1 MKNRLFLL
9 DAMALIYRAHFAFSR
24 NPLINSKGV
33 NTGVVRGFTSTL
45 WQLLKKEKPTHIAVA
60 FDTPEPTFRHVNF
73 PAYKAQR
80 EAQPE
85 DITTAIPTVFDMLKA
100 FNITTLKLGGFEA
113 DDIIGTIAT
122 QVGKMPD
129 FEVFMLTPDKDYSQ
143 IVTNNVFLY
152 KPSFTGNDYEVW
164 GVPEVLKRWDIKRVE
179 QVIDVLGLQGD
190 AVDNIPGI
198 PGVGEKTAIKLLQEF
213 DNIENIIANA
223 DKLKGKLQ
231 ESVKTYADQARL
243 SRELATIDINVPLT
257 YHIDDFALK
266 PMNELEVLAL
276 FDELEFK
283 TLKAE
288 IFSKTISKSPTQ
300 QKDDS
305 KPKTTKKP
313 NSKAT
318 TQPDLFAT
326 SVAVDADSDSEEMV
340 DNSPAY
346 YRHLGDTPHHYHVID
361 SPALRAELIEL
372 LGRQEA
378 YAVDTETTS
387 LDTLV
392 AELVGIA
399 FSCKVGE
406 AYYVPFP
413 ADRTEA
419 QNLANEFKSLLENPN
434 IIKVGQNIK
443 YDFAVF
449 QNYGIELAQPFFDTM
464 LAHYLL
470 NPDSRHNL
478 DALAEN
484 YLQYST
490 VHIDELIGKK
500 AVKNKTDGA
509 MKKVALAEI
518 KEYAGED
525 ADVTWQLYKLFD
537 KKFDNLS
544 PTLSKLERE
553 SKNGSALSK
562 LERESNSPLQN
573 GGGQGGR
580 FILTHIETPLIPVL
594 AYMERAGV
602 KIDKDNLKDISDT
615 LVTEILAIEKNIYTE
630 AGEQFNIGSPKQL
643 GDILF
648 DKLKLDDK
656 AKKTKT
662 GQYATG
668 EEILSKLLD
677 KHAIVPMILEYRELV
692 KLKNTYIDALPALI
706 HPQTGRVHSSFQQAV
721 ASTGRLSS
729 INPNLQN
736 IPIRTAK
743 GREIRK
749 AFVAESQDFVILSA
763 DYSQIELRIM
773 AHFSQDA
780 TMIEAFQKNLDI
792 HTATASKIFKVS
804 LDEVDSDM
812 RRKAKTAN
820 FGIIY
825 GISAHGLSQRLNI
838 PRKEAGE
845 IIQAYFEEFPAIKK
859 YMDNVAEQARKTE
872 YVETLLGRRRY
883 LRNINASNAVDRA
896 FAERNAINAPIQ
908 GSAADMIKLAMIK
921 VHDFIQKNNLKSRM
935 VLQVHDELV
944 FEAHKSELDLLQTAI
959 ADCMKTAMPLIVPIE
974 VGMGFGDNWL
984 EAH

>member
-9 DAMALIYRAHFAFSR
+9 DAMALIYRAHFAFSK

-60 FDTPEPTFRHVNF
+60 FDTPEPTFRHISF

-80 EAQPE
+80 EAQPV

-122 QVGKMPD
+122 HVGKMPD
-129 FEVFMLTPDKDYSQ
+129 FEVFMLTPDKDFSQ
-143 IVTNNVFLY
+143 LVTENVFLY
-152 KPSFTGNDYEVW
+152 KPSFLGNDYDIW

-231 ESVKTYADQARL
+231 ENVKTYADQARL
-243 SRELATIDINVPLT
+243 SRELATIDLNVPIP
-257 YHIDDFALK
+257 YDINDFALK
-266 PMNELEVLAL
+266 PLNELALLAI

-288 IFSKTISKSPTQ
+288 IFSKSTSKAPSTQ
-300 QKDDS
+300 SDDP
-305 KPKTTKKP
+305 KPKKPSSKK
-313 NSKAT
+313 AQT
-318 TQPDLFAT
+318 AQPDLFAT
-326 SVAVDADSDSEEMV
+326 SVAVDESNESGEMI
-340 DNSPAY
+340 DNTPAY

-361 SPALRAELIEL
+361 SPALRAELIEF
-372 LGRQEA
+372 LGRQDA
-378 YAVDTETTS
+378 FAVDTETTS

-392 AELVGIA
+392 AELVGVS
-399 FSCKVGE
+399 FSCKAGE
-406 AYYVPFP
+406 AYYIPFP
-413 ADRTEA
+413 ADHTEA
-419 QNLANEFKSLLENPN
+419 QSLANEFKPLLESPN
-434 IIKVGQNIK
+434 ITKVGQNLK

-449 QNYGIELAQPFFDTM
+449 QNYGIELGGQFFDTM

-478 DALAEN
+478 DILAEN
-484 YLQYST
+484 YLQYAT
-490 VHIDELIGKK
+490 VHIDELIGKR

-525 ADVTWQLYKLFD
+525 ADITWQLYKVFE
-537 KKFDNLS
+537 KKI
-544 PTLSKLERE
+544 TAGEEMRT
-553 SKNGSALSK
+553 KN
-562 LERESNSPLQN
+562 
-573 GGGQGGR
+573 
-580 FILTHIETPLIPVL
+580 ILHDIETPLIPVL

-615 LVTEILAIEKNIYTE
+615 LVTEILEIEKNIYKE
-630 AGEQFNIGSPKQL
+630 AGEQFNIASPKQL
-643 GDILF
+643 GDVLF
-648 DKLKLDDK
+648 DKMKLDDK

-668 EEILSKLLD
+668 EEILSRLTD
-677 KHAIVPMILEYRELV
+677 KHPIIEYILEYRELV

-729 INPNLQN
+729 TNPNLQN

-749 AFVAESQDFVILSA
+749 AFVAESQDFVIVSA

-780 TMIEAFQKNLDI
+780 TMIEAFQKGLDI
-792 HTATASKIFKVS
+792 HTATASKIFKVG
-804 LDEVDSDM
+804 LTEVDSDM

-845 IIQAYFEEFPAIKK
+845 IIQAYFDEFPAVKK

-883 LRNINASNAVDRA
+883 LRNINASNAVERA

-921 VHDFIQKNNLKSRM
+921 IHDFIQRNKLKSRM
-935 VLQVHDELV
+935 VLQVHDELI
-944 FEAHKSELDLLQTAI
+944 FEAHKSELDMLKPAI
-959 ADCMKTAMPLIVPIE
+959 IQCMQEAMPLRVPIE
-974 VGMGFGDNWL
+974 VGMGVGDNWL

>member
-9 DAMALIYRAHFAFSR
+9 DAMALIYRAHFAFSK

-60 FDTPEPTFRHVNF
+60 FDMPGPTFRHISY

-80 EAQPE
+80 EAQPV
-85 DITTAIPTVFDMLKA
+85 DITTAIPTVFDILKA
-100 FNITTLKLGGFEA
+100 FNITTLKLSTFEA
-113 DDIIGTIAT
+113 DDIIGTVAT

-143 IVTNNVFLY
+143 LVTENVFLY
-152 KPSFTGNDYEVW
+152 KPSFLGSDYDIW

-231 ESVKTYADQARL
+231 ESVIKFADQARL
-243 SRELATIDINVPLT
+243 SRELATIDLNVPIA
-257 YHIDDFALK
+257 YDIQDMVLK
-266 PMNELEVLAL
+266 PINELELIAL

-283 TLKAE
+283 TLKAD
-288 IFSKTISKSPTQ
+288 IFSKTISKAPA
-300 QKDDS
+300 QKSDT
-305 KPKTTKKP
+305 PTKKP
-313 NSKAT
+313 SAKKATT

-340 DNSPAY
+340 DNAPAY

-372 LGRQEA
+372 LGRQDA
-378 YAVDTETTS
+378 FAVDTETTS

-392 AELVGIA
+392 AELVGIS
-399 FSCKVGE
+399 FSCKAGE

-413 ADRTEA
+413 DDRTEA
-419 QNLANEFKSLLENPN
+419 QNLANEFKPLLESPN
-434 IIKVGQNIK
+434 VLKVGQNLK
-443 YDFAVF
+443 YDYAIF
-449 QNYGIELAQPFFDTM
+449 QNYGIALGGQFFDTM

-478 DALAEN
+478 DILAEN
-484 YLQYST
+484 YLQYAT

-525 ADVTWQLYKLFD
+525 ADVTWQLYKI
-537 KKFDNLS
+537 FDNKLDSLTPNPS
-544 PTLSKLERE
+544 PKERGTNE
-553 SKNGSALSK
+553 GF
-562 LERESNSPLQN
+562 ENSPLLWRGA
-573 GGGQGGR
+573 GGEAQTGSK
-580 FILTHIETPLIPVL
+580 FILNHIETPLIPVL

-630 AGEQFNIGSPKQL
+630 SGEEFNIASPKQL

-668 EEILSKLLD
+668 EEILSRLTD
-677 KHAIVPMILEYRELV
+677 KHPIIPYILEYRELV

-729 INPNLQN
+729 TNPNLQN

-749 AFVAESQDFVILSA
+749 AFVAESQDFAILSA

-792 HTATASKIFKVS
+792 HTATASKIFKVG

-845 IIQAYFEEFPAIKK
+845 IIQAYFDEFPAVKK

-883 LRNINASNAVDRA
+883 LRNINASNAVERS

-921 VHDFIQKNNLKSRM
+921 VHQFIQDNKLKSRM

-944 FEAHKSELDLLQTAI
+944 FEAHKLELDILKPAI
-959 ADCMKTAMPLIVPIE
+959 IQCMQEAMPLIVPIE
-974 VGMGFGDNWL
+974 VGMGVGENWL